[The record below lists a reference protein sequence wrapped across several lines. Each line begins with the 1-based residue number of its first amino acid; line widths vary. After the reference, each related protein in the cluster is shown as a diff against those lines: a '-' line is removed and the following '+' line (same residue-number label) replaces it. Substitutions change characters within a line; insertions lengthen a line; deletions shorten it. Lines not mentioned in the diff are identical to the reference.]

1 MDKLFS
7 VENLVVIITGSGK
20 GIGYTLSQSF
30 AKNKAIVYSIS
41 LNFHNK
47 IPKNLNKFL
56 FQEKCDVRDEEEFR
70 KICKKIYKKHG
81 KIDVLINNAG
91 ITLTSS
97 NNKNYSIDDW
107 NKTLDVNLTGSFKC
121 SNTVFGYMYKKNSG
135 SIINITSIN
144 SELGFPKNP
153 YYVASKGGLKMLTK
167 ALARDWGMYGIR
179 VNNLGPGYFK
189 TEMTKRAIL
198 TQEKEN
204 LVLIELCWVGGA
216 QLMNWWGLLFFWHL
230 KHLVTSPVKIYMLM
244 EVGLQ
249 MVCQMNK
256 TWKNIKNDNKL

>member
-41 LNFHNK
+41 LDFHNK

-56 FQEKCDVRDEEEFR
+56 FQEKCDVRDEEKFR

-135 SIINITSIN
+135 SIINITSIS

-189 TEMTKRAIL
+189 TEMTKKSYSDSRKRKSRSDRTMLGRWGSTDELVGPAIFL
-198 TQEKEN
+198 ASKASSYITGQD
-204 LVLIELCWVGGA
+204 LYVDGGWIA
-216 QLMNWWGLLFFWHL
+216 NGL
-230 KHLVTSPVKIYMLM
+230 SN
-244 EVGLQ
+244 E
-249 MVCQMNK
+249 
-256 TWKNIKNDNKL
+256 